1 MIAIQILTL
10 EKECL
15 FPRASLGTF
24 KSCTLC
30 NYSKYIFL
38 FKNLIFITTLRISC
52 NVFLIVLPS
61 PIQFPPDPP
70 QLPYPLTLC
79 PAFVVT

>member
-1 MIAIQILTL
+1 MIAIQTLTL

-24 KSCTLC
+24 KNCILC

-38 FKNLIFITTLRISC
+38 FKNLIFITSLRISC
-52 NVFLIVLPS
+52 SVFLMVLPS
-61 PIQFPPDPP
+61 PIQFPPIHLNFPTH
-70 QLPYPLTLC
+70 QLSVLLLL
-79 PAFVVT
+79 